1 VVFNVVSGET
11 QPISGV
17 GPSAG
22 EIAEYQPRY
31 EALSYT
37 WGDNEICEFAQVQIE
52 GSQASSES
60 FATLGLR
67 SNLASALRYLRYPDE
82 TRILWIDA
90 ICINQEHI
98 EERNEQVKRMTNIY
112 SLAYGVIAWL
122 GKETD
127 NSQHALTTLRHIGQ
141 QLKATKGGRIIA
153 APDASEPQLWR
164 NDHVPSFVQQ
174 IWQALADF
182 VEREWFYRIWCWQE
196 VKLGGRDVL
205 LQCGGD
211 VIPWNAF
218 WMAVLCLHN
227 KDSSPSMLFRE
238 RCRHIVFLKHDAA
251 SHSLSN
257 ILDISRSKG
266 CVNPRD

>member
-1 VVFNVVSGET
+1 MDCYQYQPLRSELQEIRLVHLSPGQFMDPIKILILHSPFPVPPPTPAKEKEIQVDSLRALLSWPLEIEETEDGDFVVFNVVSGET

-52 GSQASSES
+52 GSQESSES

-82 TRILWIDA
+82 TRILRIDA

-127 NSQHALTTLRHIGQ
+127 NSQHH
-141 QLKATKGGRIIA
+141 
-153 APDASEPQLWR
+153 
-164 NDHVPSFVQQ
+164 
-174 IWQALADF
+174 
-182 VEREWFYRIWCWQE
+182 
-196 VKLGGRDVL
+196 
-205 LQCGGD
+205 
-211 VIPWNAF
+211 
-218 WMAVLCLHN
+218 
-227 KDSSPSMLFRE
+227 
-238 RCRHIVFLKHDAA
+238 
-251 SHSLSN
+251 
-257 ILDISRSKG
+257 
-266 CVNPRD
+266 